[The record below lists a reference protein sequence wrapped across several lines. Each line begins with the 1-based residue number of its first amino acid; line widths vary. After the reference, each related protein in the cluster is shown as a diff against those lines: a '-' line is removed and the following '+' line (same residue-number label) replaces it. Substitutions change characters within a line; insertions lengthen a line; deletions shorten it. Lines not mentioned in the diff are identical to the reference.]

1 MITPAPILLTGK
13 NGQIGFEL
21 EKLLPRMGKLI
32 AVDRED
38 MDLTNPSEIRRTIQ
52 ELRPRLIV
60 NAAAY
65 TAVDKAETDQD
76 SARALNTDAPA
87 ILAEEA
93 KKLGAA
99 LVHFSTDYIFDGLK
113 GPPYFEDD
121 SGNPMSVYGQ
131 TKLAGEEAVRQIGGP
146 HLTFR
151 TQWVY
156 GTRGQNFL
164 LTILRLATQRE
175 ELRIV
180 SDQIGAPTWCRE
192 IARATVSI
200 LRELSLGSNP
210 AISLSDFSGTYH
222 MTGTGTT
229 TWYDFTRA
237 ILDEVAS
244 TAAVVP
250 WFAAATSGRPLITQR
265 IVPITTIQYPTPAK
279 RPAYSV
285 LSNERLLRTF
295 RLRLP
300 DWQTQLHSAVSDL

>member
-21 EKLLPRMGKLI
+21 DKLLPHLGKLI

-65 TAVDKAETDQD
+65 TAVDKAETDQEA
-76 SARALNTDAPA
+76 ARALNSDAPA

-113 GPPYFEDD
+113 GSPYLEDD
-121 SGNPMSVYGQ
+121 LANPMSVYGQ
-131 TKLAGEEAVRQIGGP
+131 TKLAGEEAVRQIGVP
-146 HLTFR
+146 HLIFR

-192 IARATVSI
+192 IARATASI
-200 LRELSLGSNP
+200 LQELSLGSNL
-210 AISLSDFSGTYH
+210 AISLSGVSGTYH
-222 MTGTGTT
+222 VTAAGTT
-229 TWYDFTRA
+229 TWYDFARG
-237 ILDEVAS
+237 ILDEVTRTPAD
-244 TAAVVP
+244 VP
-250 WFAAATSGRPLITQR
+250 WFATATSDRPLITQR
-265 IVPITTIQYPTPAK
+265 IVPIATAQYPTPAR

-285 LSNERLLRTF
+285 LSNERLSLTF

>member
-21 EKLLPRMGKLI
+21 GKLLPRLGKLI

-38 MDLTNPSEIRRTIQ
+38 VDLTNPGEIRRTIQ
-52 ELRPRLIV
+52 ELKPRLIV

-65 TAVDKAETDQD
+65 TAVDKAETDQE
-76 SARALNTDAPA
+76 SARALNSDAPA

-99 LVHFSTDYIFDGLK
+99 MVHFSTDYIFDGLK
-113 GPPYFEDD
+113 GSPYLEDD
-121 SGNPMSVYGQ
+121 PANPMSVYGQ
-131 TKLAGEEAVRQIGGP
+131 TKLAGEEAVRQIGVP

-180 SDQIGAPTWCRE
+180 SDQVGAPTWCRE
-192 IARATVSI
+192 LARATASI
-200 LRELSLGSNP
+200 LQELSLRSDPAAFLSNV
-210 AISLSDFSGTYH
+210 SGTYH
-222 MTGTGTT
+222 MTATGTT
-229 TWYDFTRA
+229 TWYDFARA
-237 ILDEVAS
+237 ILDEGTR
-244 TAAVVP
+244 TAADVP
-250 WFAAATSGRPLITQR
+250 WFSAATSGRPLIAQR
-265 IVPITTIQYPTPAK
+265 IVPITTAQYPTPAR
-279 RPAYSV
+279 RPTYSV
-285 LSNERLLRTF
+285 LSNERLSRIF

>member
-21 EKLLPRMGKLI
+21 GKLLSRMGKLI

-38 MDLTNPSEIRRTIQ
+38 VDLTKPSEIRRTIQ

-65 TAVDKAETDQD
+65 TAVDKAETDQEA
-76 SARALNTDAPA
+76 ARAVNTDVPA
-87 ILAEEA
+87 ILAEET

-113 GPPYFEDD
+113 GSPYLEDD
-121 SGNPMSVYGQ
+121 LANPMSVYGQ
-131 TKLAGEEAVRQIGGP
+131 TKLAGEEAVRQIGVP

-151 TQWVY
+151 TQRVY
-156 GTRGQNFL
+156 GIRGQNFL

-192 IARATVSI
+192 LARATASI
-200 LRELSLGSNP
+200 LQELSLGSNL
-210 AISLSDFSGTYH
+210 AISLSNVSGTYH
-222 MTGTGTT
+222 MTAAGTT
-229 TWYDFTRA
+229 TWYEFACA
-237 ILDEVAS
+237 ILDEGAR
-244 TAAVVP
+244 TAADVP
-250 WFAAATSGRPLITQR
+250 WFAAVTSVRPLITHR
-265 IVPITTIQYPTPAK
+265 IVPITTAQYPTPAK
-279 RPAYSV
+279 RPAYPV
-285 LSNERLLRTF
+285 LSNEWLSRTF

-300 DWQTQLHSAVSDL
+300 NWQNQLHSAVSDV